1 LKPEETRTAYRVVA
15 AGGTAEITEKKSRF
29 IATVQPVHSQ
39 EEAAAFVESM
49 RKKYWDATHNCS
61 AYVIGRQGE
70 IKRSSDD
77 GEPSGTAGRP
87 MLEVLLAQE
96 LCDVAVVVTRY
107 FGGTLLGTG
116 GLIRAYGRAVQEG
129 LAASRISTMTPMILI
144 RLGMEYS
151 FVGKIKAVLA
161 REEAVVLEESY
172 TDSVAMNV
180 AVVDEKKEQLLK
192 ELTEATGG
200 RIETEEKEMTYLAL

>member
-1 LKPEETRTAYRVVA
+1 MKPEETRTAYRVVA